1 MSDQTI
7 GAPAVRPRKI
17 SKPRARPINRHHVEP
32 RDPAKSLTQRLPF
45 ALSRMDGSTP
55 YWVLGIAI
63 VILSVFPLGRLLIAA
78 IGPGLEAFMTEIGR
92 TASIRAA
99 MNTLDV
105 SIWSSVISLILGGAL
120 AFLVGA
126 TDMRGKRAVSVAFLL
141 PLMITPQVTALAWL
155 QLFGPSSA
163 LLQSIGLAP
172 PPGSANPIYGREG
185 IILLLGVQHTALAFI
200 TLRAGLR
207 AIPGD
212 VIEAARACGA
222 GSWRAFSFVGLP
234 MLAPFIAAAFA
245 LCFVSSVGNFGI
257 PALLG
262 IPENYLTLPTLIY
275 QRLASFGT
283 GMIPRVATLAVLVSL
298 IAGLGTLIS
307 AIVLARYAT
316 RIEAD
321 KPLTPFKLKSARL
334 PVEMGVWTL
343 NAFLLVAPLTALIA
357 ASLLPSYGMPLNA
370 ETFTLNNYIEVLF
383 RQDVTTR
390 AFTNSFFLAG
400 GAALILMA
408 LSLPSGYAL
417 SRLTGRRR
425 IVVEAL
431 VETPYALPGIVL
443 AIAMILLFIRPLPL
457 IGVSLYGT
465 WAIILI
471 AYLSSFYVLSLRPVT
486 AAFSQL
492 DPRLEE
498 AAAMCGASFWH
509 RFTRVLVPG
518 VLPASAAGALLVF
531 LTAFNELTISALL
544 WSSGTETLGVVLFN
558 FEDGG
563 YTTLASAIAVVTVAV
578 VLVLVLILDGLAGRL
593 PKGTLPWR

>member
-7 GAPAVRPRKI
+7 GAPTLPRT
-17 SKPRARPINRHHVEP
+17 RHHVEP
-32 RDPAKSLTQRLPF
+32 KDPAKSLSQRVPF
-45 ALSRMDGSTP
+45 ALSRMDASTP
-55 YWVLGIAI
+55 YWVLVAA
-63 VILSVFPLGRLLIAA
+63 VVLLALFPLVRLLVAA
-78 IGPGLEAFMTEIGR
+78 FAPGLDAFWTEISR
-92 TASIRAA
+92 TASVRATI
-99 MNTLDV
+99 NTFDV
-105 SIWSSVISLILGGAL
+105 ALWSSFLSLGLGGLL

-126 TDMRGKRAVSVAFLL
+126 TDMRGKGLLSVAFLL
-141 PLMITPQVTALAWL
+141 PLMIAPQVTALAWL

-163 LLQSIGLAP
+163 LLQSIGMAP
-172 PPGSANPIYGREG
+172 PPGSANPMYGREG

-222 GSWRAFSFVGLP
+222 SSWRAFSFVGLP
-234 MLAPFIAAAFA
+234 MLAPFLAAAFA
-245 LCFVSSVGNFGI
+245 LCFVSSIGNFGI

-262 IPENYLTLPTLIY
+262 MPENFLTLPTLIY

-283 GMIPRVATLAVLVSL
+283 GMIPRVATLAVLVSF
-298 IAGLGTLIS
+298 IAGIGTIIT
-307 AIVLARYAT
+307 AFVLARYAT

-321 KPLTPFKLKSARL
+321 KPLTPFTLGRFRL
-334 PVEMGVWTL
+334 PAEVGVWTL
-343 NAFLLVAPLTALIA
+343 NALLLVAPLTALIA
-357 ASLLPSYGMPLNA
+357 ASLLPSYGMALTA
-370 ETFTLNNYIEVLF
+370 ETFTLNNYVEVLF

-390 AFTNSFFLAG
+390 AFMNSFMLAS

-408 LSLPSGYAL
+408 ISLPSGYAL
-417 SRLTGRRR
+417 SRLSGRRR
-425 IVVEAL
+425 VLFEAL

-465 WAIILI
+465 YAIILI
-471 AYLSSFYVLSLRPVT
+471 AYLSSFYILALRPVT

-498 AAAMCGASFWH
+498 AAAMCGAGFWQ
-509 RFTRVLVPG
+509 RFNLVLVPG
-518 VLPASAAGALLVF
+518 VLPAAAAGAVLVF

-563 YTTLASAIAVVTVAV
+563 YTTLASAVAVVTVIV
-578 VLVLVLILDGLAGRL
+578 VLVLVIALDSLHQRL

>member
-7 GAPAVRPRKI
+7 GAPVLPRT
-17 SKPRARPINRHHVEP
+17 RHHVEP
-32 RDPAKSLTQRLPF
+32 KDPAKSLSQRVPF
-45 ALSRMDGSTP
+45 ALSRMDAFTP
-55 YWVLGIAI
+55 YLVLGVAVLLLALVPIA
-63 VILSVFPLGRLLIAA
+63 RLLIAA
-78 IGPGLEAFMTEIGR
+78 FAPGLDAFWTEISR
-92 TASIRAA
+92 TASVRATA
-99 MNTLDV
+99 NTFDV
-105 SIWSSVISLILGGAL
+105 ALWSSFLSLGLGGLL

-126 TDMRGKRAVSVAFLL
+126 TDMRGKRLLSVAFLL
-141 PLMITPQVTALAWL
+141 PLMIAPQVTALAWL

-172 PPGSANPIYGREG
+172 PPGSANPMYGREG

-222 GSWRAFSFVGLP
+222 SSWRAFSFVGLP
-234 MLAPFIAAAFA
+234 MLAPFLAAAFA
-245 LCFVSSVGNFGI
+245 LCFVSSIGNFGI

-262 IPENYLTLPTLIY
+262 MPENYLTLPTLIY

-283 GMIPRVATLAVLVSL
+283 GMIPRVATLAVLVSF
-298 IAGLGTLIS
+298 IAGIGTMIT
-307 AIVLARYAT
+307 AFVLARYAT
-316 RIEAD
+316 RIEAE
-321 KPLTPFKLKSARL
+321 KPLTPFALGPFRL
-334 PVEMGVWTL
+334 PTEIGVWTL
-343 NAFLLVAPLTALIA
+343 NALLLVAPLTALVA
-357 ASLLPSYGMPLNA
+357 ASLLPSYGMALNA
-370 ETFTLNNYIEVLF
+370 ETFTLNNYVEVLF

-390 AFTNSFFLAG
+390 AFMNSFMLAG
-400 GAALILMA
+400 SAALILMA
-408 LSLPSGYAL
+408 ISLPSGYAL
-417 SRLTGRRR
+417 SRLSGRRR
-425 IVVEAL
+425 VLFEAL

-443 AIAMILLFIRPLPL
+443 AIAMILLFIRPLPV

-465 WAIILI
+465 FGIILI
-471 AYLSSFYVLSLRPVT
+471 AYLSSFFILALRPVT

-498 AAAMCGASFWH
+498 AAAMCGAGFWQ
-509 RFTRVLVPG
+509 RFNLVLVPG
-518 VLPASAAGALLVF
+518 VLPAAAAGAVLVF
-531 LTAFNELTISALL
+531 LTAFNELTVSALL

-563 YTTLASAIAVVTVAV
+563 YTTLASAVAVVTVLV
-578 VLVLVLILDGLAGRL
+578 VLALVIALDSLHPRL

>member
-7 GAPAVRPRKI
+7 GAPVLPRT
-17 SKPRARPINRHHVEP
+17 RHHVEP
-32 RDPAKSLTQRLPF
+32 KDPAKSLSQRVPF
-45 ALSRMDGSTP
+45 ALSRMDAFTP
-55 YWVLGIAI
+55 YLVLGIA
-63 VILSVFPLGRLLIAA
+63 VLLLALFPLGRLLVAA
-78 IGPGLEAFMTEIGR
+78 FAPGLEAFWTEISR
-92 TASIRAA
+92 TASVRATA
-99 MNTLDV
+99 NTFDV
-105 SIWSSVISLILGGAL
+105 ALWSSFLSLGLGGLL

-126 TDMRGKRAVSVAFLL
+126 TDMRSKRLLSVAFLL
-141 PLMITPQVTALAWL
+141 PLMIAPQVTALAWL

-172 PPGSANPIYGREG
+172 PPGSANPMYGREG

-222 GSWRAFSFVGLP
+222 SSWRAFSFVGLP
-234 MLAPFIAAAFA
+234 MLAPFLAAAFA
-245 LCFVSSVGNFGI
+245 LCFVSSIGNFGI

-262 IPENYLTLPTLIY
+262 MPENYLTLPTLIY

-283 GMIPRVATLAVLVSL
+283 GMIPRVATLAVLVSV
-298 IAGLGTLIS
+298 IAGVGTIIT
-307 AIVLARYAT
+307 AFVLARYAT

-321 KPLTPFKLKSARL
+321 KPLTPFALGRFRL
-334 PVEMGVWTL
+334 PAEIGVWTL
-343 NAFLLVAPLTALIA
+343 NALLLAAPLTALVA
-357 ASLLPSYGMPLNA
+357 ASLLPSYGMALTA
-370 ETFTLNNYIEVLF
+370 ETFTLNNYVEVLF

-390 AFTNSFFLAG
+390 AFMNSFMLAG
-400 GAALILMA
+400 SAALILMA
-408 LSLPSGYAL
+408 ISLPSGYAL
-417 SRLTGRRR
+417 SRLSGRRR
-425 IVVEAL
+425 VLFEAL

-443 AIAMILLFIRPLPL
+443 AIAMILLFIRPLPV

-465 WAIILI
+465 YGIILI
-471 AYLSSFYVLSLRPVT
+471 AYLSSFYILALRPVT

-498 AAAMCGASFWH
+498 AAAMCGAGFWQ
-509 RFTRVLVPG
+509 RFNLVLVPG
-518 VLPASAAGALLVF
+518 VLPAAAAGAVLVF
-531 LTAFNELTISALL
+531 LTAFNELTVSALL

-563 YTTLASAIAVVTVAV
+563 YTTLASAVAVVTVLV
-578 VLVLVLILDGLAGRL
+578 VLALVIALDSLHPKL

>member
-7 GAPAVRPRKI
+7 GAPTLPRT
-17 SKPRARPINRHHVEP
+17 RHHVEP
-32 RDPAKSLTQRLPF
+32 KDPAKSLSQRVPF
-45 ALSRMDGSTP
+45 ALSRMDASTP
-55 YWVLGIAI
+55 YWVLVAA
-63 VILSVFPLGRLLIAA
+63 VVLLALFPLARLLVAA
-78 IGPGLEAFMTEIGR
+78 FAPGLDAFWTEISR
-92 TASIRAA
+92 TASVRATI
-99 MNTLDV
+99 NTFDV
-105 SIWSSVISLILGGAL
+105 ALWSSFLSLGLGGLL

-126 TDMRGKRAVSVAFLL
+126 TDMRGKRLLSVAFLL
-141 PLMITPQVTALAWL
+141 PLMIAPQVTALAWL

-172 PPGSANPIYGREG
+172 PPGSTNPMYGREG

-222 GSWRAFSFVGLP
+222 SSWRAFSFVGLP
-234 MLAPFIAAAFA
+234 MLAPFLAAAFA
-245 LCFVSSVGNFGI
+245 LCFVSSIGNFGI

-262 IPENYLTLPTLIY
+262 MPENFLTLPTLIY

-283 GMIPRVATLAVLVSL
+283 GMIPRVATLAVLVSF
-298 IAGLGTLIS
+298 IAGIGTIIT
-307 AIVLARYAT
+307 AFVLARYAT

-321 KPLTPFKLKSARL
+321 KPLTPFTLGRFRL
-334 PVEMGVWTL
+334 PAEVGVWTL
-343 NAFLLVAPLTALIA
+343 NALLLVAPLTALIA
-357 ASLLPSYGMPLNA
+357 ASLLPSYGMALNA
-370 ETFTLNNYIEVLF
+370 ETFTLNNYVEVLF

-390 AFTNSFFLAG
+390 AFMNSFMLAS

-408 LSLPSGYAL
+408 ISLPSGYAL
-417 SRLTGRRR
+417 SRLSGRHR
-425 IVVEAL
+425 VLFEAL

-457 IGVSLYGT
+457 IGASLYGT
-465 WAIILI
+465 YAIILI
-471 AYLSSFYVLSLRPVT
+471 AYLSSFYILALRPVT

-498 AAAMCGASFWH
+498 AAAMCGAGFWQ
-509 RFTRVLVPG
+509 RFNLVLVPG
-518 VLPASAAGALLVF
+518 VLPAAAAGAVLVF

-563 YTTLASAIAVVTVAV
+563 YTTLASAVAVVTVIV
-578 VLVLVLILDGLAGRL
+578 VLVLVIALDSLHQRL

>member
-7 GAPAVRPRKI
+7 GAPVLPRT
-17 SKPRARPINRHHVEP
+17 RHHVEP
-32 RDPAKSLTQRLPF
+32 KDPAKSLSQRVPF
-45 ALSRMDGSTP
+45 ALSRMDAFTP
-55 YWVLGIAI
+55 YLVLGIAVLVLALVPI
-63 VILSVFPLGRLLIAA
+63 VRLLIAA
-78 IGPGLEAFMTEIGR
+78 FAPGLEAFWTEISR
-92 TASIRAA
+92 TASVRATA
-99 MNTLDV
+99 NTFDV
-105 SIWSSVISLILGGAL
+105 ALWSSFLSLGLGGLL

-126 TDMRGKRAVSVAFLL
+126 TDMRGKRLLSVAFLL
-141 PLMITPQVTALAWL
+141 PLMIAPQVTALAWL

-163 LLQSIGLAP
+163 LLQSIGMAP
-172 PPGSANPIYGREG
+172 PPGSANPMYGREG

-222 GSWRAFSFVGLP
+222 SSWRAFSFVGLL
-234 MLAPFIAAAFA
+234 MMAPFLAAAFA
-245 LCFVSSVGNFGI
+245 LCFVSSIGNFGI

-262 IPENYLTLPTLIY
+262 MPENYLTLPTLIY

-283 GMIPRVATLAVLVSL
+283 GMIPRVATLAVLVSF
-298 IAGLGTLIS
+298 IAGIGTIIT
-307 AIVLARYAT
+307 AFVLARYAT

-321 KPLTPFKLKSARL
+321 KPLTPFALGRFRL
-334 PVEMGVWTL
+334 PAEIGVWTL
-343 NAFLLVAPLTALIA
+343 NALLLVAPLTALVA

-370 ETFTLNNYIEVLF
+370 ETFTLNNYVEVLF

-390 AFTNSFFLAG
+390 AFMNSFMLAG
-400 GAALILMA
+400 SAALILMA
-408 LSLPSGYAL
+408 ISLPSGYAL
-417 SRLTGRRR
+417 SRLSGRRR
-425 IVVEAL
+425 VLFEAL

-443 AIAMILLFIRPLPL
+443 AIAMILLFIRPLPV
-457 IGVSLYGT
+457 IGISLYGT
-465 WAIILI
+465 YGIILI
-471 AYLSSFYVLSLRPVT
+471 AYLSSFYILALRPVT

-498 AAAMCGASFWH
+498 AAAMCGAGFWQ
-509 RFTRVLVPG
+509 RFNLVLVPG
-518 VLPASAAGALLVF
+518 VLPAAAAGAVLVF
-531 LTAFNELTISALL
+531 LTAFNELTVSALL

-563 YTTLASAIAVVTVAV
+563 YTTLASAVAVVTVLV
-578 VLVLVLILDGLAGRL
+578 VLALVIALDSLHPRL

>member
-7 GAPAVRPRKI
+7 GAPVLPRT
-17 SKPRARPINRHHVEP
+17 RHHVEP
-32 RDPAKSLTQRLPF
+32 KDPAKSLSQRVPF
-45 ALSRMDGSTP
+45 ALSRMDAFTP
-55 YWVLGIAI
+55 YLVLGVAVLVLALIPIA
-63 VILSVFPLGRLLIAA
+63 RLLIAA
-78 IGPGLEAFMTEIGR
+78 FAPGIDAFWIEISR
-92 TASIRAA
+92 TASVRATI
-99 MNTLDV
+99 NTFDV
-105 SIWSSVISLILGGAL
+105 ALWSSFLSLGLGGLL

-126 TDMRGKRAVSVAFLL
+126 TDMRSKRLLSVAFLL
-141 PLMITPQVTALAWL
+141 PLMIAPQVTALAWL

-163 LLQSIGLAP
+163 LLQTFGLAP
-172 PPGSANPIYGREG
+172 PPGSANPMYGREG

-222 GSWRAFSFVGLP
+222 SSWRAFSFVGLP
-234 MLAPFIAAAFA
+234 MLAPFLAAAFA
-245 LCFVSSVGNFGI
+245 LCFVSSIGNFGI

-262 IPENYLTLPTLIY
+262 MPENFLTLPTLIY

-283 GMIPRVATLAVLVSL
+283 GMIPRVATLAVLVSF
-298 IAGLGTLIS
+298 IAGVGTVIIAL
-307 AIVLARYAT
+307 VLARYAT

-321 KPLTPFKLKSARL
+321 KPLTPFALGRFRL
-334 PVEMGVWTL
+334 PTEIGVWSL
-343 NAFLLVAPLTALIA
+343 NALLLVAPLTALLA
-357 ASLLPSYGMPLNA
+357 ASLLPSYGMALTA
-370 ETFTLNNYIEVLF
+370 ETFTLNNYVEVLF

-390 AFTNSFFLAG
+390 AFMNSFMLAG
-400 GAALILMA
+400 SAALILMA
-408 LSLPSGYAL
+408 ISLPSGYAL
-417 SRLTGRRR
+417 SRLSGRRR
-425 IVVEAL
+425 VLFEAL

-443 AIAMILLFIRPLPL
+443 AIAMILLFIRPLPV

-465 WAIILI
+465 YGIILI
-471 AYLSSFYVLSLRPVT
+471 AYLSSFYILALRPVT

-498 AAAMCGASFWH
+498 AAAMCGAGFWQ
-509 RFTRVLVPG
+509 RFNLVLVPG
-518 VLPASAAGALLVF
+518 VLPAAAAGAVLVF
-531 LTAFNELTISALL
+531 LTAFNELTVSALL

-563 YTTLASAIAVVTVAV
+563 YTTLASAVAVVTVVV
-578 VLVLVLILDGLAGRL
+578 VLALVIALDSLHQRL

>member
-7 GAPAVRPRKI
+7 GAPVLPRT
-17 SKPRARPINRHHVEP
+17 RHHVEP
-32 RDPAKSLTQRLPF
+32 KDPAKSLSQRVPF
-45 ALSRMDGSTP
+45 ALSRMDAFTP
-55 YWVLGIAI
+55 YLVLGVAVLVLALVPIA
-63 VILSVFPLGRLLIAA
+63 RLLIAA
-78 IGPGLEAFMTEIGR
+78 FAPGIDAFWTEISR
-92 TASIRAA
+92 TASVRATV
-99 MNTLDV
+99 NTFDV
-105 SIWSSVISLILGGAL
+105 ALWSSFLSLGLGGLL

-126 TDMRGKRAVSVAFLL
+126 TDMRSKRLLSVAFLL
-141 PLMITPQVTALAWL
+141 PLMIAPQVTALAWL

-163 LLQSIGLAP
+163 LLQSIGMAP

-222 GSWRAFSFVGLP
+222 SSWRAFSFVGLP
-234 MLAPFIAAAFA
+234 MLAPFLAAAFA
-245 LCFVSSVGNFGI
+245 LCFVSSIGNFGI

-262 IPENYLTLPTLIY
+262 MPENFLTLPTLIY

-283 GMIPRVATLAVLVSL
+283 GMIPRVATLAVLVSF
-298 IAGLGTLIS
+298 IAGIGTIIT
-307 AIVLARYAT
+307 AFVLARYAT

-321 KPLTPFKLKSARL
+321 KPLTPFALGRFRL
-334 PVEMGVWTL
+334 PTEIGVWSL
-343 NAFLLVAPLTALIA
+343 NALLLVAPLTALVA
-357 ASLLPSYGMPLNA
+357 ASLLPSYGMALTP
-370 ETFTLNNYIEVLF
+370 ETFTLNNYVEVLV

-390 AFTNSFFLAG
+390 AFMNSFMLAG

-408 LSLPSGYAL
+408 ISLPSGYAL
-417 SRLTGRRR
+417 SRLSGRRR
-425 IVVEAL
+425 VLFEAL

-443 AIAMILLFIRPLPL
+443 AIAMILLFIRPLPV

-465 WAIILI
+465 YGIILI
-471 AYLSSFYVLSLRPVT
+471 AYLSSFYILALRPVT

-498 AAAMCGASFWH
+498 AAAMCGAGFWQ
-509 RFTRVLVPG
+509 RFTCVLVPG
-518 VLPASAAGALLVF
+518 VLPAATAGAVLVF
-531 LTAFNELTISALL
+531 LTAFNELTVSALL

-563 YTTLASAIAVVTVAV
+563 YTTLASAVAVVTVIV
-578 VLVLVLILDGLAGRL
+578 VLALVIALDSLHHKL

>member
-7 GAPAVRPRKI
+7 GAPVLPRT
-17 SKPRARPINRHHVEP
+17 RHHVEP
-32 RDPAKSLTQRLPF
+32 KDPAKSLSQRVPF
-45 ALSRMDGSTP
+45 ALSRMDAFTP
-55 YWVLGIAI
+55 YLVLGVAVLVLALVPIA
-63 VILSVFPLGRLLIAA
+63 RLLIAA
-78 IGPGLEAFMTEIGR
+78 FAPGIDAFWTEISR
-92 TASIRAA
+92 TASVRATV
-99 MNTLDV
+99 NTFDV
-105 SIWSSVISLILGGAL
+105 ALWSSFLSLGLGGLL

-126 TDMRGKRAVSVAFLL
+126 TDMRSKRLLSVAFLL
-141 PLMITPQVTALAWL
+141 PLMIAPQVTALAWL

-163 LLQSIGLAP
+163 LLQSIGMAP

-222 GSWRAFSFVGLP
+222 SSWRAFSFVGLP
-234 MLAPFIAAAFA
+234 MLAPFLAAAFA
-245 LCFVSSVGNFGI
+245 LCFVSSIGNFGI

-262 IPENYLTLPTLIY
+262 MPENFLTLPTLIY

-283 GMIPRVATLAVLVSL
+283 GMIPRVATLAVLVSF
-298 IAGLGTLIS
+298 IAGIGTITT
-307 AIVLARYAT
+307 AFVLARYAT

-321 KPLTPFKLKSARL
+321 KPLTPFALGRFRL
-334 PVEMGVWTL
+334 PTEIGVWSL
-343 NAFLLVAPLTALIA
+343 NALLLVAPLTALLA
-357 ASLLPSYGMPLNA
+357 ASLLPSYGMALTA
-370 ETFTLNNYIEVLF
+370 ETFTLNNYVEVLV

-390 AFTNSFFLAG
+390 AFMNSFMLAG

-408 LSLPSGYAL
+408 ISLPSGYAL
-417 SRLTGRRR
+417 SRLSGSRR
-425 IVVEAL
+425 VLFEAL

-443 AIAMILLFIRPLPL
+443 AIAMILLFIRPLPV

-465 WAIILI
+465 YGIILI
-471 AYLSSFYVLSLRPVT
+471 AYLSSFYILALRPVT

-498 AAAMCGASFWH
+498 AAAMCGAGFWQ
-509 RFTRVLVPG
+509 RFTCVLVPG
-518 VLPASAAGALLVF
+518 VLPAATAGAVLVF
-531 LTAFNELTISALL
+531 LTAFNELTVSALL

-563 YTTLASAIAVVTVAV
+563 YTTLASAVAVVTVIV
-578 VLVLVLILDGLAGRL
+578 VLALVIALDSLHHKL

>member
-7 GAPAVRPRKI
+7 GAPVLPRT
-17 SKPRARPINRHHVEP
+17 RHHVEP
-32 RDPAKSLTQRLPF
+32 KDPAKSLSQRVPF
-45 ALSRMDGSTP
+45 ALSRMDAFTP
-55 YWVLGIAI
+55 YLVLGIAVLVLALVPI
-63 VILSVFPLGRLLIAA
+63 ARLLIAA
-78 IGPGLEAFMTEIGR
+78 FAPGLEAFWTEISR
-92 TASIRAA
+92 TASVRATA
-99 MNTLDV
+99 NTFDV
-105 SIWSSVISLILGGAL
+105 ALWSSFLSLGLGGLL

-126 TDMRGKRAVSVAFLL
+126 TDMRGKRLLSVAFLL
-141 PLMITPQVTALAWL
+141 PLMIAPQVTALAWL

-163 LLQSIGLAP
+163 LLQSIGMAP
-172 PPGSANPIYGREG
+172 PPGSANPMYGREG

-222 GSWRAFSFVGLP
+222 SSWRAFSFVGLP
-234 MLAPFIAAAFA
+234 MMAPFLAAAFA
-245 LCFVSSVGNFGI
+245 LCFVSSIGNFGI

-262 IPENYLTLPTLIY
+262 MPENYLTLPTLIY

-283 GMIPRVATLAVLVSL
+283 GMIPRVATLAVLVSF
-298 IAGLGTLIS
+298 IAGIGTIIT
-307 AIVLARYAT
+307 AFVLARYAT

-321 KPLTPFKLKSARL
+321 KPLTPFALGRFRL
-334 PVEMGVWTL
+334 PAEIGVWSL
-343 NAFLLVAPLTALIA
+343 NALLLVAPLTALVA

-370 ETFTLNNYIEVLF
+370 ETFTLNNYVEVLF

-390 AFTNSFFLAG
+390 AFMNSFMLAG
-400 GAALILMA
+400 SAALILMA
-408 LSLPSGYAL
+408 ISLPSGYAL
-417 SRLTGRRR
+417 SRLSGRRR
-425 IVVEAL
+425 VLFEAL

-443 AIAMILLFIRPLPL
+443 AIAMILLFIRPLPV

-465 WAIILI
+465 YGIILI
-471 AYLSSFYVLSLRPVT
+471 AYLSSFYILALRPVT

-498 AAAMCGASFWH
+498 AAAMCGAGFWQ
-509 RFTRVLVPG
+509 RFNLVLVPG
-518 VLPASAAGALLVF
+518 VLPAAAAGAVLVF
-531 LTAFNELTISALL
+531 LTAFNELTVSALL

-563 YTTLASAIAVVTVAV
+563 YTTLASAVAVVTVIV
-578 VLVLVLILDGLAGRL
+578 VLALVIALDSLHPKL

>member
-1 MSDQTI
+1 
-7 GAPAVRPRKI
+7 
-17 SKPRARPINRHHVEP
+17 
-32 RDPAKSLTQRLPF
+32 
-45 ALSRMDGSTP
+45 MDASTP
-55 YWVLGIAI
+55 VWILIIA
-63 VILSVFPLGRLLIAA
+63 VALLAALPLGRLLWTALT
-78 IGPGLEAFMTEIGR
+78 PGMDAFLAEIGR
-92 TASIRAA
+92 RAAIRATA
-99 MNTLDV
+99 NTFDV
-105 SIWSSVISLILGGAL
+105 ALWSSFISIALGGLL

-126 TDMRGKRAVSVAFLL
+126 TDLRGKRTLSIAFLL
-141 PLMITPQVTALAWL
+141 PLMIAPQVTALAWL

-163 LLQSIGLAP
+163 LLQTLGIAP

-200 TLRAGLR
+200 TLRAGLK

-222 GSWRAFSFVGLP
+222 GPWRSFSFVGLP

-283 GMIPRVATLAVLVSL
+283 DMIPRVASLAVLVSM
-298 IAGLGTLIS
+298 IAGIGTLLS
-307 AIVLARYAT
+307 ALILAKFAT
-316 RIEAD
+316 RIEAAT
-321 KPLTPFKLKSARL
+321 PLPTFSLGRWRPA
-334 PVEMGVWTL
+334 VETGIWGL
-343 NAFLLVAPLTALIA
+343 NGFLLIAPLTALVA
-357 ASLLPSYGMPLNA
+357 ASLLPSYGMALTA
-370 ETFTLNNYIEVLF
+370 DTFTLNNYIEVLF

-390 AFTNSFFLAG
+390 AFMNSFLLAG
-400 GAALILMA
+400 TAAVLLML
-408 LSLPSGYAL
+408 LSLPTGYAL
-417 SRLTGRRR
+417 SRMAGRPR
-425 IVVEAL
+425 IVFEAL

-465 WAIILI
+465 LGIILI
-471 AYLSSFYVLSLRPVT
+471 AYLSSFYVLALRPVT

-498 AAAMCGASFWH
+498 AAAMCGAGFWQ
-509 RFTRVLVPG
+509 RFRLVLVPG
-518 VLPASAAGALLVF
+518 VLPAMATGGLLVF
-531 LTAFNELTISALL
+531 LTAFNELTVSALL
-544 WSSGTETLGVVLFN
+544 WSSGSETLGVVLFN
-558 FEDGG
+558 YEDGG

-578 VLVLVLILDGLAGRL
+578 VLALVVLLDQLAHKL

>member
-7 GAPAVRPRKI
+7 GAPVLPRT
-17 SKPRARPINRHHVEP
+17 RHHVEP
-32 RDPAKSLTQRLPF
+32 KDPAKSLSQRVPF
-45 ALSRMDGSTP
+45 ALSRMDAFTP
-55 YWVLGIAI
+55 YLVLGVAVLVLALVPIA
-63 VILSVFPLGRLLIAA
+63 RLLIAA
-78 IGPGLEAFMTEIGR
+78 FAPGIDAFWTEISR
-92 TASIRAA
+92 TASVRATV
-99 MNTLDV
+99 NTFDV
-105 SIWSSVISLILGGAL
+105 ALWSSFLSLGLGGLL

-126 TDMRGKRAVSVAFLL
+126 TDMRSKRLLSVAFLL
-141 PLMITPQVTALAWL
+141 PLMIAPQVTALAWL

-163 LLQSIGLAP
+163 LLQSIGMAP

-222 GSWRAFSFVGLP
+222 SSWRAFSFVGLP
-234 MLAPFIAAAFA
+234 MLAPFLAAAFA
-245 LCFVSSVGNFGI
+245 LCFVSSIGNFGI

-262 IPENYLTLPTLIY
+262 MPENFLTLPTLIY

-283 GMIPRVATLAVLVSL
+283 GMIPRVATLAVLVSF
-298 IAGLGTLIS
+298 IAGIGTIIT
-307 AIVLARYAT
+307 AFVLARYAT

-321 KPLTPFKLKSARL
+321 KPLTPFALGRFRL
-334 PVEMGVWTL
+334 PTEIGVWTL
-343 NAFLLVAPLTALIA
+343 NALLLVAPLTALVA
-357 ASLLPSYGMPLNA
+357 ASLLPSYGMALTA
-370 ETFTLNNYIEVLF
+370 ETFTLNNYVEVLF

-390 AFTNSFFLAG
+390 AFMNSFMLAG

-408 LSLPSGYAL
+408 ISLPSGYAL
-417 SRLTGRRR
+417 SRLSGRRR
-425 IVVEAL
+425 VLFEAL

-443 AIAMILLFIRPLPL
+443 AIAMILLFIRPLPV

-465 WAIILI
+465 YGIILI
-471 AYLSSFYVLSLRPVT
+471 AYLSSFYILALRPVT

-498 AAAMCGASFWH
+498 AAAMCGAGFWQ
-509 RFTRVLVPG
+509 RFTCVLVPG
-518 VLPASAAGALLVF
+518 VLPAATAGAVLVF
-531 LTAFNELTISALL
+531 LTAFNELTVSALL

-563 YTTLASAIAVVTVAV
+563 YTTLASAVAVVTVIV
-578 VLVLVLILDGLAGRL
+578 VLALVIALDSLHHKL

>member
-7 GAPAVRPRKI
+7 GAPTLPRT
-17 SKPRARPINRHHVEP
+17 RHHVEP
-32 RDPAKSLTQRLPF
+32 KDPAKSLSQRVPF
-45 ALSRMDGSTP
+45 ALSRMDASTP
-55 YWVLGIAI
+55 YWVLVAA
-63 VILSVFPLGRLLIAA
+63 VVLLALFPLVRLLVAA
-78 IGPGLEAFMTEIGR
+78 FAPGLDAFWTEISR
-92 TASIRAA
+92 TASVRATI
-99 MNTLDV
+99 NTFDV
-105 SIWSSVISLILGGAL
+105 ALWSSFLSLGLGGLL

-126 TDMRGKRAVSVAFLL
+126 TDMRGKRLLSVAFLL
-141 PLMITPQVTALAWL
+141 PLMIAPQVTALAWL

-172 PPGSANPIYGREG
+172 PPGSANPMYGREG

-222 GSWRAFSFVGLP
+222 SSWRAFSFVGLP
-234 MLAPFIAAAFA
+234 MLAPFLAAAFA
-245 LCFVSSVGNFGI
+245 LCFVSSIGNFGI

-262 IPENYLTLPTLIY
+262 MPENFLTLPTLIY

-283 GMIPRVATLAVLVSL
+283 GMIPRVATLAVLVSF
-298 IAGLGTLIS
+298 IAGIGTIIT
-307 AIVLARYAT
+307 AFVLARYAT
-316 RIEAD
+316 RLEAD
-321 KPLTPFKLKSARL
+321 KPLTPFTLGRFRL
-334 PVEMGVWTL
+334 PAEVGVWTL
-343 NAFLLVAPLTALIA
+343 NALLLVAPLTALIA
-357 ASLLPSYGMPLNA
+357 ASLLPSYGMALTA
-370 ETFTLNNYIEVLF
+370 ETFTLNNYVEVLF

-390 AFTNSFFLAG
+390 AFMNSFMLAS

-408 LSLPSGYAL
+408 ISLPSGYAL
-417 SRLTGRRR
+417 SRLSGRRR
-425 IVVEAL
+425 VLFEAL

-465 WAIILI
+465 YAIILI
-471 AYLSSFYVLSLRPVT
+471 AYLSSFYILALRPVT

-498 AAAMCGASFWH
+498 AAAMCGAGFWQ
-509 RFTRVLVPG
+509 RFNLVLVPG
-518 VLPASAAGALLVF
+518 VLPAAAAGAVLVF

-563 YTTLASAIAVVTVAV
+563 YTTLASAVAVVTVIV
-578 VLVLVLILDGLAGRL
+578 VLVLVIALDSLHQRL

>member
-7 GAPAVRPRKI
+7 GAPVLPRT
-17 SKPRARPINRHHVEP
+17 RHHVEP
-32 RDPAKSLTQRLPF
+32 KDPAKSLSQRVPF
-45 ALSRMDGSTP
+45 ALSRMDAFTP
-55 YWVLGIAI
+55 YLVLGVAVLVLALVPIA
-63 VILSVFPLGRLLIAA
+63 RLLIAA
-78 IGPGLEAFMTEIGR
+78 FAPGIDAFWTEISR
-92 TASIRAA
+92 TASVRATV
-99 MNTLDV
+99 NTFDV
-105 SIWSSVISLILGGAL
+105 ALWSSFLSLGLGGLL

-126 TDMRGKRAVSVAFLL
+126 TDMRSKRLLSVAFLL
-141 PLMITPQVTALAWL
+141 PLMIAPQVTALAWL

-163 LLQSIGLAP
+163 LLQSIGMAP

-222 GSWRAFSFVGLP
+222 SSWRAFSFVGLP
-234 MLAPFIAAAFA
+234 MLAPFLAAAFA
-245 LCFVSSVGNFGI
+245 LCFVSSIGNFGI

-262 IPENYLTLPTLIY
+262 MPENFLTLPTLIY

-283 GMIPRVATLAVLVSL
+283 GMIPRVATLAVLVSF
-298 IAGLGTLIS
+298 IAGIGTIIT
-307 AIVLARYAT
+307 AFVLARYAT

-321 KPLTPFKLKSARL
+321 KPLTPFALGRFRV
-334 PVEMGVWTL
+334 PTEIGVWSL
-343 NAFLLVAPLTALIA
+343 NALLLVAPLTALVA
-357 ASLLPSYGMPLNA
+357 ASLLPSYGMALTA
-370 ETFTLNNYIEVLF
+370 ETFTLNNYVEVLV

-390 AFTNSFFLAG
+390 AFMNSFMLAG

-408 LSLPSGYAL
+408 ISLPSGYAL
-417 SRLTGRRR
+417 SRLSGRRR
-425 IVVEAL
+425 VLFEAL

-443 AIAMILLFIRPLPL
+443 AIAMILLFIRPLPV

-465 WAIILI
+465 YGIILI
-471 AYLSSFYVLSLRPVT
+471 AYLSSFYILALRPVT

-498 AAAMCGASFWH
+498 AAAMCGAGFWQ
-509 RFTRVLVPG
+509 RFTCVLVPG
-518 VLPASAAGALLVF
+518 VLPAATAGAVLVF
-531 LTAFNELTISALL
+531 LTAFNELTVSALL

-563 YTTLASAIAVVTVAV
+563 YTTLASAVAVVTVIV
-578 VLVLVLILDGLAGRL
+578 VLALVIALDSLHHKL

>member
-7 GAPAVRPRKI
+7 GAPVLPRT
-17 SKPRARPINRHHVEP
+17 RHHVEP
-32 RDPAKSLTQRLPF
+32 KDPAKSLSQRVPF
-45 ALSRMDGSTP
+45 ALSRMDASTP
-55 YWVLGIAI
+55 YWVLVIA
-63 VILSVFPLGRLLIAA
+63 VVLLALFPLGRLLIAA
-78 IGPGLEAFMTEIGR
+78 FAPGLDAFWTEISR
-92 TASIRAA
+92 TASVRATV
-99 MNTLDV
+99 NTFDV
-105 SIWSSVISLILGGAL
+105 ALWSSFLSLGLGGLL

-126 TDMRGKRAVSVAFLL
+126 TDIRSKRFLSVAFLL
-141 PLMITPQVTALAWL
+141 PLMIAPQVTALAWL

-163 LLQSIGLAP
+163 LLQSISMAP

-234 MLAPFIAAAFA
+234 MMAPFLAAAFA
-245 LCFVSSVGNFGI
+245 LCFVSSIGNFGI

-262 IPENYLTLPTLIY
+262 MPENFLTLPTLIY

-283 GMIPRVATLAVLVSL
+283 GMIPRVATLAVLVSF
-298 IAGLGTLIS
+298 IAGIGTIIT
-307 AIVLARYAT
+307 AFVLARYAT

-321 KPLTPFKLKSARL
+321 KPLTPFALGRFRL
-334 PVEMGVWTL
+334 PAEIGVWSL
-343 NAFLLVAPLTALIA
+343 NALLLVAPLTALVA
-357 ASLLPSYGMPLNA
+357 ASLLPSYGMALNA

-390 AFTNSFFLAG
+390 AFMNSFMLAG

-408 LSLPSGYAL
+408 ISLPSGYAL
-417 SRLTGRRR
+417 SRLSGRRR
-425 IVVEAL
+425 VLFEAL

-443 AIAMILLFIRPLPL
+443 AIAMILLFIRPLPV

-465 WAIILI
+465 YGIILI
-471 AYLSSFYVLSLRPVT
+471 AYLSSFYILALRPVT

-498 AAAMCGASFWH
+498 AAAMCGAGFWH

-518 VLPASAAGALLVF
+518 VLPAATAGAVLVF
-531 LTAFNELTISALL
+531 LTAFNELTVSALL

-563 YTTLASAIAVVTVAV
+563 YTTLASAVAVVTVLV
-578 VLVLVLILDGLAGRL
+578 VLALVITLDSLHQRL

>member
-1 MSDQTI
+1 
-7 GAPAVRPRKI
+7 
-17 SKPRARPINRHHVEP
+17 
-32 RDPAKSLTQRLPF
+32 
-45 ALSRMDGSTP
+45 MDAFTP
-55 YWVLGIAI
+55 YLVLGIAVLLLALVPI
-63 VILSVFPLGRLLIAA
+63 ARLLIAA
-78 IGPGLEAFMTEIGR
+78 FAPGLEAFWTEISR
-92 TASIRAA
+92 TASARATL
-99 MNTLDV
+99 NTFDV
-105 SIWSSVISLILGGAL
+105 ALWSSFLSLGLGGLL

-126 TDMRGKRAVSVAFLL
+126 TDMRSKRLLSVAFLL
-141 PLMITPQVTALAWL
+141 PLMIAPQVTALAWL

-163 LLQSIGLAP
+163 LLQTFGLAP
-172 PPGSANPIYGREG
+172 PPGSANPMYGREG

-222 GSWRAFSFVGLP
+222 SSWRAFSFVGLP
-234 MLAPFIAAAFA
+234 MLAPFLAAAFA
-245 LCFVSSVGNFGI
+245 LCFVSSIGNFGI

-262 IPENYLTLPTLIY
+262 MPENYLTLPTLIY

-283 GMIPRVATLAVLVSL
+283 GMIPRVATLAVLVSF
-298 IAGLGTLIS
+298 IAGIGTMIT
-307 AIVLARYAT
+307 AFVLARYAT

-321 KPLTPFKLKSARL
+321 KPLTPFALGRFRL
-334 PVEMGVWTL
+334 PAEIGVWTL
-343 NAFLLVAPLTALIA
+343 NALLLVAPLTALIA
-357 ASLLPSYGMPLNA
+357 ASLLPSYGMALNA
-370 ETFTLNNYIEVLF
+370 ETFTLNNYVEVLF

-390 AFTNSFFLAG
+390 AYMNSFMLAG
-400 GAALILMA
+400 SAALILMA

-417 SRLTGRRR
+417 SRLSGRRR
-425 IVVEAL
+425 VLFEAL

-443 AIAMILLFIRPLPL
+443 AIAMILLFIRPLPV

-465 WAIILI
+465 YGIILI
-471 AYLSSFYVLSLRPVT
+471 AYLSSFYILALRPVT

-498 AAAMCGASFWH
+498 AAAMCGAGFWQ
-509 RFTRVLVPG
+509 RFNLVLVPG
-518 VLPASAAGALLVF
+518 VLPAAAAGAVLVF
-531 LTAFNELTISALL
+531 LTAFNELTVSALL

-563 YTTLASAIAVVTVAV
+563 YTTLASAVAVVTVLV
-578 VLVLVLILDGLAGRL
+578 VLALVIALDSLHPRL

>member
-7 GAPAVRPRKI
+7 GAPVLPRT
-17 SKPRARPINRHHVEP
+17 RHHVEP
-32 RDPAKSLTQRLPF
+32 KDPAKSLSQRVPF
-45 ALSRMDGSTP
+45 AISRMDAFTP
-55 YWVLGIAI
+55 YLVLGVAVLLLALVPIA
-63 VILSVFPLGRLLIAA
+63 RLLIAA
-78 IGPGLEAFMTEIGR
+78 FAPGLEAFWTEISR
-92 TASIRAA
+92 TASVRATA
-99 MNTLDV
+99 NTFDV
-105 SIWSSVISLILGGAL
+105 ALWSSFLSLGLGGLL

-126 TDMRGKRAVSVAFLL
+126 TDMRGKRFLSVAFLL
-141 PLMITPQVTALAWL
+141 PLMIAPQVTALAWL

-172 PPGSANPIYGREG
+172 PPGSANPMYGREG

-222 GSWRAFSFVGLP
+222 SSWRAFSFVGLP
-234 MLAPFIAAAFA
+234 MLAPFLAAAFA
-245 LCFVSSVGNFGI
+245 LCFVSSIGNFGI

-262 IPENYLTLPTLIY
+262 MPENYLTLPTLIY

-283 GMIPRVATLAVLVSL
+283 GMIPRVATLAVLVSF
-298 IAGLGTLIS
+298 IAGIGTMIT
-307 AIVLARYAT
+307 AFVLARYAT
-316 RIEAD
+316 RIEAE
-321 KPLTPFKLKSARL
+321 KPLTPFALGPFRL
-334 PVEMGVWTL
+334 PTEIGVWTL
-343 NAFLLVAPLTALIA
+343 NALLLVAPLTALVA
-357 ASLLPSYGMPLNA
+357 ASLLPSYGMALNA
-370 ETFTLNNYIEVLF
+370 ETFTLNNYVEVLF

-390 AFTNSFFLAG
+390 AFMNSFMLAG
-400 GAALILMA
+400 SAALILMA
-408 LSLPSGYAL
+408 ISLPSGYAL
-417 SRLTGRRR
+417 SRLSGRRR
-425 IVVEAL
+425 VLFEAL

-443 AIAMILLFIRPLPL
+443 AIAMILLFIRPLPV

-465 WAIILI
+465 YGIILI
-471 AYLSSFYVLSLRPVT
+471 AYLSSFYILALRPVT

-498 AAAMCGASFWH
+498 AAAMCGAGFWQ
-509 RFTRVLVPG
+509 RFNLVLVPG
-518 VLPASAAGALLVF
+518 VLPAAAAGAVLVF
-531 LTAFNELTISALL
+531 LTAFNELTVSALL

-563 YTTLASAIAVVTVAV
+563 YTTLASAVAVVTVLV
-578 VLVLVLILDGLAGRL
+578 VLALVIALDSLHHRL

>member
-7 GAPAVRPRKI
+7 GAPALPRT
-17 SKPRARPINRHHVEP
+17 RHHVEP
-32 RDPAKSLTQRLPF
+32 KDPAKSLSQRVPF
-45 ALSRMDGSTP
+45 ALSRMDASTP
-55 YWVLGIAI
+55 YWVL
-63 VILSVFPLGRLLIAA
+63 VVAA
-78 IGPGLEAFMTEIGR
+78 ILLCAIPLARLMVAAFAPGLEAFWTEISR
-92 TASIRAA
+92 TASVRATL
-99 MNTLDV
+99 NTLDV
-105 SIWSSVISLILGGAL
+105 ALWSSCLSLALGGGL

-126 TDMRGKRAVSVAFLL
+126 TDLRGKRMLSVAFLL
-141 PLMITPQVTALAWL
+141 PLMIAPQVTALAWL

-163 LLQSIGLAP
+163 LLNSLGIAP
-172 PPGSANPIYGREG
+172 PPGSANPMYGREG

-222 GSWRAFSFVGLP
+222 GAWRAFSFVGLP
-234 MLAPFIAAAFA
+234 MLAPFMAAAFA
-245 LCFVSSVGNFGI
+245 LCFVSAVGNFGI

-262 IPENYLTLPTLIY
+262 MPENYLTLPTLIY

-283 GMIPRVATLAVLVSL
+283 GMIPRVATLAVLVSF
-298 IAGLGTLIS
+298 IAGLGTLLT
-307 AIVLARYAT
+307 AVVLARYAT

-321 KPLTPFKLKSARL
+321 RPLTPFALGRWRL
-334 PVEMGVWTL
+334 PAEIGVWSL
-343 NAFLLVAPLTALIA
+343 NALLLAAPLTALIA
-357 ASLLPSYGMPLNA
+357 ASLLPSYGMALNA
-370 ETFTLNNYIEVLF
+370 DTFTLDNYVEVLF
-383 RQDVTTR
+383 RQDVTNR
-390 AFTNSFFLAG
+390 AFLNSFLLAG
-400 GAALILMA
+400 SAALILMA
-408 LSLPSGYAL
+408 ISLPSGYAL
-417 SRLTGRRR
+417 SRLSGQRRMLF
-425 IVVEAL
+425 EAL

-465 WAIILI
+465 YGIILI
-471 AYLSSFYVLSLRPVT
+471 AYLSSFYILALRPVT

-498 AAAMCGASFWH
+498 AAAMCGAGFWQ
-509 RFTRVLVPG
+509 RFNLVLVPG
-518 VLPASAAGALLVF
+518 VLPAAMAGAVLVF

-563 YTTLASAIAVVTVAV
+563 YTTLASAVAVVTVLV
-578 VLVLVLILDGLAGRL
+578 VLLLVAFLDSLAHRL

>member
-7 GAPAVRPRKI
+7 GAPVLPRT
-17 SKPRARPINRHHVEP
+17 RHHVEP
-32 RDPAKSLTQRLPF
+32 KDPAKSLSQRVPF
-45 ALSRMDGSTP
+45 ALSRMDAFTP
-55 YWVLGIAI
+55 YLVLGVAVLVLALIPIA
-63 VILSVFPLGRLLIAA
+63 RLLIAA
-78 IGPGLEAFMTEIGR
+78 FAPGIDAFWTEISR
-92 TASIRAA
+92 TASVRATV
-99 MNTLDV
+99 NTFDV
-105 SIWSSVISLILGGAL
+105 ALWSSFLSLGLGGLL

-126 TDMRGKRAVSVAFLL
+126 TDMRSKRLLSVAFLL
-141 PLMITPQVTALAWL
+141 PLMIAPQVTALAWL

-163 LLQSIGLAP
+163 LLQSIGMAP

-222 GSWRAFSFVGLP
+222 SSWRAFSFVGLP
-234 MLAPFIAAAFA
+234 MLAPFLAAAFA
-245 LCFVSSVGNFGI
+245 LCFVSSIGNFGI

-262 IPENYLTLPTLIY
+262 MPENFLTLPTLIY

-283 GMIPRVATLAVLVSL
+283 GMIPRVATLAVLVSF
-298 IAGLGTLIS
+298 IAGIGTIIT
-307 AIVLARYAT
+307 AFVLARYAT

-321 KPLTPFKLKSARL
+321 KPLTPFALGRFRL
-334 PVEMGVWTL
+334 PTEIGVWSL
-343 NAFLLVAPLTALIA
+343 NALLLVAPLTALVA
-357 ASLLPSYGMPLNA
+357 ASLLPSYGMALTP
-370 ETFTLNNYIEVLF
+370 ETFTLNNYVEVLV

-390 AFTNSFFLAG
+390 AFMNSFMLAG

-408 LSLPSGYAL
+408 ISLPSGYAL
-417 SRLTGRRR
+417 SRLSGRRR
-425 IVVEAL
+425 VLFEAL

-443 AIAMILLFIRPLPL
+443 AIAMILLFIRPLPV

-465 WAIILI
+465 YGIILI
-471 AYLSSFYVLSLRPVT
+471 AYLSSFYILALRPVT

-498 AAAMCGASFWH
+498 AAAMCGAGFWQ
-509 RFTRVLVPG
+509 RFNLVLVPG
-518 VLPASAAGALLVF
+518 VLPAAAAGAVLVF
-531 LTAFNELTISALL
+531 LTAFNELTVSALL

-563 YTTLASAIAVVTVAV
+563 YTTLASAVAVVTVLV
-578 VLVLVLILDGLAGRL
+578 VLALVIALDSLHHKL

>member
-7 GAPAVRPRKI
+7 GAPVLPRT
-17 SKPRARPINRHHVEP
+17 RHHVEP
-32 RDPAKSLTQRLPF
+32 KDPAKSLSQRVPF
-45 ALSRMDGSTP
+45 ALSRMDAFTP
-55 YWVLGIAI
+55 YLVLGVAVLVLALVPIA
-63 VILSVFPLGRLLIAA
+63 RLLIAA
-78 IGPGLEAFMTEIGR
+78 FAPGIDAFWTEISR
-92 TASIRAA
+92 TASVRATV
-99 MNTLDV
+99 NTFDV
-105 SIWSSVISLILGGAL
+105 ALWSSFLSLGLGGLL

-126 TDMRGKRAVSVAFLL
+126 TDMRSKRLLSVAFLL
-141 PLMITPQVTALAWL
+141 PLMIAPQVTALAWL

-163 LLQSIGLAP
+163 LLQSIGMAP

-222 GSWRAFSFVGLP
+222 SSWRAFSFVGLP
-234 MLAPFIAAAFA
+234 MLAPFLAAAFA
-245 LCFVSSVGNFGI
+245 LCFVSSIGNFGI

-262 IPENYLTLPTLIY
+262 MPENFLTLPTLIY

-283 GMIPRVATLAVLVSL
+283 GMIPRVATLAVLVSF
-298 IAGLGTLIS
+298 IAGIGTIIT
-307 AIVLARYAT
+307 AFVLARYAT

-321 KPLTPFKLKSARL
+321 KPLTPFALGRFRL
-334 PVEMGVWTL
+334 PAEIGVWSL
-343 NAFLLVAPLTALIA
+343 NALLLVAPLTALVA
-357 ASLLPSYGMPLNA
+357 ASLLPSYGMALTP
-370 ETFTLNNYIEVLF
+370 ETFTLNNYVEVLV

-390 AFTNSFFLAG
+390 AFMNSFMLAG

-408 LSLPSGYAL
+408 ISLPSGYAL
-417 SRLTGRRR
+417 SRLSGRRR
-425 IVVEAL
+425 VLFEAL

-443 AIAMILLFIRPLPL
+443 AIAMILLFIRPLPV

-465 WAIILI
+465 YGIILI
-471 AYLSSFYVLSLRPVT
+471 AYLSSFYILALRPVT

-498 AAAMCGASFWH
+498 AAAMCGAGFWQ
-509 RFTRVLVPG
+509 RFTCVLVPG
-518 VLPASAAGALLVF
+518 VLPAATAGAVLVF
-531 LTAFNELTISALL
+531 LTAFNELTVSALL

-563 YTTLASAIAVVTVAV
+563 YTTLASAVAVVTVIV
-578 VLVLVLILDGLAGRL
+578 VLALVIALDSLHHKL

>member
-7 GAPAVRPRKI
+7 GAPVLPRT
-17 SKPRARPINRHHVEP
+17 RHHVEP
-32 RDPAKSLTQRLPF
+32 KDPAKSLSQRVPF
-45 ALSRMDGSTP
+45 ALSRMDAFTP
-55 YWVLGIAI
+55 YLVLGVAVLLLALVPIA
-63 VILSVFPLGRLLIAA
+63 RLLIAA
-78 IGPGLEAFMTEIGR
+78 FAPGLDAFWTEISR
-92 TASIRAA
+92 TASVRATA
-99 MNTLDV
+99 NTFDV
-105 SIWSSVISLILGGAL
+105 ALWSSFLSLGLGGLL

-126 TDMRGKRAVSVAFLL
+126 TDMRGKRLLSVAFLL
-141 PLMITPQVTALAWL
+141 PLMIAPQVTALAWL

-172 PPGSANPIYGREG
+172 PPGSANPMYGREG

-222 GSWRAFSFVGLP
+222 SSWRAFSFVGLP
-234 MLAPFIAAAFA
+234 MLAPFLAAAFA
-245 LCFVSSVGNFGI
+245 LCFVSSIGNFGI

-262 IPENYLTLPTLIY
+262 MPENYLTLPTLIY

-283 GMIPRVATLAVLVSL
+283 GMIPRVATLAVLVSF
-298 IAGLGTLIS
+298 IAGIGTMIT
-307 AIVLARYAT
+307 AFVLARYAT
-316 RIEAD
+316 RIEAE
-321 KPLTPFKLKSARL
+321 KPLTPFALGAFRL
-334 PVEMGVWTL
+334 PTEIGVWTL
-343 NAFLLVAPLTALIA
+343 NALLLVAPLTALIA
-357 ASLLPSYGMPLNA
+357 ASLLPSYGMALNA
-370 ETFTLNNYIEVLF
+370 ETFTLNNYVEVLF

-390 AFTNSFFLAG
+390 AFMNSFMLAG
-400 GAALILMA
+400 SAALILMA
-408 LSLPSGYAL
+408 ISLPSGYAL
-417 SRLTGRRR
+417 SRLSGRRR
-425 IVVEAL
+425 VLFEAL

-443 AIAMILLFIRPLPL
+443 AIAMILLFIRPLPV

-465 WAIILI
+465 YGIILI
-471 AYLSSFYVLSLRPVT
+471 AYLSSFYILALRPVT

-498 AAAMCGASFWH
+498 AAAMCGAGFWQ
-509 RFTRVLVPG
+509 RFNLVLVPG
-518 VLPASAAGALLVF
+518 VLPAAAAGAVLVF
-531 LTAFNELTISALL
+531 LTAFNELTVSALL

-563 YTTLASAIAVVTVAV
+563 YTTLASAVAVVTVLV
-578 VLVLVLILDGLAGRL
+578 VLALVIALDSLHPRL

>member
-7 GAPAVRPRKI
+7 GAPVLPRT
-17 SKPRARPINRHHVEP
+17 RHHVEP
-32 RDPAKSLTQRLPF
+32 KDSAKSLSQRVPF
-45 ALSRMDGSTP
+45 ALSRMDAFTP
-55 YWVLGIAI
+55 YLVLGIAVLLLALVPI
-63 VILSVFPLGRLLIAA
+63 ARLLIAA
-78 IGPGLEAFMTEIGR
+78 FAPGLEAFWTEISR
-92 TASIRAA
+92 TASVRATV
-99 MNTLDV
+99 NTFDV
-105 SIWSSVISLILGGAL
+105 ALWSSFLSLGLGSLL

-126 TDMRGKRAVSVAFLL
+126 TDMRGKRLLSVAFLL
-141 PLMITPQVTALAWL
+141 PLMIAPQVTALAWL

-172 PPGSANPIYGREG
+172 PPGSANPMYGREG

-222 GSWRAFSFVGLP
+222 NSWRAFSFVGLP
-234 MLAPFIAAAFA
+234 MLAPFLAAAFA
-245 LCFVSSVGNFGI
+245 LCFVSSIGNFGI

-262 IPENYLTLPTLIY
+262 MPENYLTLPTLIY

-283 GMIPRVATLAVLVSL
+283 GMIPRVATLAVLVSF
-298 IAGLGTLIS
+298 IAGVGTVIT
-307 AIVLARYAT
+307 AFVLARYAT

-321 KPLTPFKLKSARL
+321 KPLTPFALGRFRL
-334 PVEMGVWTL
+334 PAEIGVWTL
-343 NAFLLVAPLTALIA
+343 NALLLVAPLTALIA
-357 ASLLPSYGMPLNA
+357 ASLLPSYGMALNA
-370 ETFTLNNYIEVLF
+370 ETFTLNNYVEVLF

-390 AFTNSFFLAG
+390 AFMNSFLLAG
-400 GAALILMA
+400 SAALILMA
-408 LSLPSGYAL
+408 ISLPSGYAL
-417 SRLTGRRR
+417 SRLSGRRR
-425 IVVEAL
+425 VLFEAL

-443 AIAMILLFIRPLPL
+443 AIAMILLFIRPLPV

-465 WAIILI
+465 YGIILI
-471 AYLSSFYVLSLRPVT
+471 AYLSSFYILALRPVT

-498 AAAMCGASFWH
+498 AAAMCGAGFWQ
-509 RFTRVLVPG
+509 RFNLVLVPG
-518 VLPASAAGALLVF
+518 VLPAAAAGAVLVF
-531 LTAFNELTISALL
+531 LTAFNELTVSALL

-563 YTTLASAIAVVTVAV
+563 YTTLASAVAVVTVLV
-578 VLVLVLILDGLAGRL
+578 VLALVALLDSLHQRL

>member
-7 GAPAVRPRKI
+7 GAPVLPRT
-17 SKPRARPINRHHVEP
+17 RHHVEP
-32 RDPAKSLTQRLPF
+32 KDPAKSLSQRVPF
-45 ALSRMDGSTP
+45 ALSRMDAFTP
-55 YWVLGIAI
+55 YLVLGIAVLVLALVPI
-63 VILSVFPLGRLLIAA
+63 ARLLIAA
-78 IGPGLEAFMTEIGR
+78 FAPGLEAFWTEISR
-92 TASIRAA
+92 TASVRATA
-99 MNTLDV
+99 NTFDV
-105 SIWSSVISLILGGAL
+105 ALWSSFLSLGLGGLL

-126 TDMRGKRAVSVAFLL
+126 TDVRGKRLLSVAFLL
-141 PLMITPQVTALAWL
+141 PLMIAPQVTALAWL

-172 PPGSANPIYGREG
+172 PPGSANPMYGREG

-222 GSWRAFSFVGLP
+222 SSWRAFSFVGLP
-234 MLAPFIAAAFA
+234 MMAPFLAAAFA
-245 LCFVSSVGNFGI
+245 LCFVSSIGNFGI

-262 IPENYLTLPTLIY
+262 MPENYLTLPTLIY

-283 GMIPRVATLAVLVSL
+283 GMIPRVATLAVLVSF
-298 IAGLGTLIS
+298 IAGIGTIIT
-307 AIVLARYAT
+307 AFVLARYAT

-321 KPLTPFKLKSARL
+321 KPLTPFALGRFRL
-334 PVEMGVWTL
+334 PAEIGVWSL
-343 NAFLLVAPLTALIA
+343 NALLLVAPLTALVA

-370 ETFTLNNYIEVLF
+370 ETFTLNNYVEVLF

-390 AFTNSFFLAG
+390 AFMNSFMLAG
-400 GAALILMA
+400 SAALILMA
-408 LSLPSGYAL
+408 ISLPSGYAL
-417 SRLTGRRR
+417 SRLSGRRR
-425 IVVEAL
+425 VLFEAL

-443 AIAMILLFIRPLPL
+443 AIAMILLFIRPLPV
-457 IGVSLYGT
+457 IGISLYGT
-465 WAIILI
+465 YGIILI
-471 AYLSSFYVLSLRPVT
+471 AYLSSFYILALRPVT

-498 AAAMCGASFWH
+498 AAAMCGAGFWQ
-509 RFTRVLVPG
+509 RFNLVLVPG
-518 VLPASAAGALLVF
+518 VLPAAAAGAVLVF
-531 LTAFNELTISALL
+531 LTAFNELTVSALL

-563 YTTLASAIAVVTVAV
+563 YTTLASAVAVVTVLV
-578 VLVLVLILDGLAGRL
+578 VLALVIALDSLHPRL

>member
-7 GAPAVRPRKI
+7 GAPVLPRT
-17 SKPRARPINRHHVEP
+17 RHHVEP
-32 RDPAKSLTQRLPF
+32 KDPAKSLSRRVPF
-45 ALSRMDGSTP
+45 ALSRMDAFTP
-55 YWVLGIAI
+55 YLVLGVAVLLLALVPIA
-63 VILSVFPLGRLLIAA
+63 RLLIAA
-78 IGPGLEAFMTEIGR
+78 FAPGLDAFWTEISR
-92 TASIRAA
+92 TASVRATA
-99 MNTLDV
+99 NTFDV
-105 SIWSSVISLILGGAL
+105 ALWSSFLSLGLGGLL

-126 TDMRGKRAVSVAFLL
+126 TDMRGKRLLSVAFLL
-141 PLMITPQVTALAWL
+141 PLMIAPQVTALAWL

-172 PPGSANPIYGREG
+172 PPGSANPMYGRAG

-222 GSWRAFSFVGLP
+222 SSWRAFSFVGLP
-234 MLAPFIAAAFA
+234 MLAPFLAAAFA
-245 LCFVSSVGNFGI
+245 LCFVSSIGNFGI

-262 IPENYLTLPTLIY
+262 MPENYLTLPTLIY

-283 GMIPRVATLAVLVSL
+283 GMIPRVATLAVLVSF
-298 IAGLGTLIS
+298 IAGIGTMTT
-307 AIVLARYAT
+307 AFVLARYAT
-316 RIEAD
+316 RIEAE
-321 KPLTPFKLKSARL
+321 KPLTPFALGAFRL
-334 PVEMGVWTL
+334 PTEIGVWTL
-343 NAFLLVAPLTALIA
+343 NALLLVAPLTALIA
-357 ASLLPSYGMPLNA
+357 ASLLPSYGMALNA
-370 ETFTLNNYIEVLF
+370 ETFTLNNYVEVLF

-390 AFTNSFFLAG
+390 AFMNSFMLAG
-400 GAALILMA
+400 SAALILMA
-408 LSLPSGYAL
+408 ISLPSGYAL
-417 SRLTGRRR
+417 SRLSGRRR
-425 IVVEAL
+425 VLFEAL

-443 AIAMILLFIRPLPL
+443 AIAMILLFIRPLPV

-465 WAIILI
+465 YGIILI
-471 AYLSSFYVLSLRPVT
+471 AYLSSFYILALRPVT

-498 AAAMCGASFWH
+498 AAAMCGAGFWQ
-509 RFTRVLVPG
+509 RFNLVLVPG
-518 VLPASAAGALLVF
+518 VLPAAAAGAVLVF
-531 LTAFNELTISALL
+531 LTAFNELTVSALL

-563 YTTLASAIAVVTVAV
+563 YTTLASAVAVVTVLV
-578 VLVLVLILDGLAGRL
+578 VLALVIALDSLHPRL

>member
-7 GAPAVRPRKI
+7 GAPVLPRT
-17 SKPRARPINRHHVEP
+17 RHHVEP
-32 RDPAKSLTQRLPF
+32 KDPAKSLSRRVPF
-45 ALSRMDGSTP
+45 ALSRMDAFTP
-55 YWVLGIAI
+55 YLVLGVAVLLLALVPIA
-63 VILSVFPLGRLLIAA
+63 RLLIAA
-78 IGPGLEAFMTEIGR
+78 FAPGLDAFWTEISR
-92 TASIRAA
+92 TASVRATA
-99 MNTLDV
+99 NTFDV
-105 SIWSSVISLILGGAL
+105 ALWSSFLSLGLGGLL

-126 TDMRGKRAVSVAFLL
+126 TDMRGKRLLSVAFLL
-141 PLMITPQVTALAWL
+141 PLMIAPQVTALAWL

-172 PPGSANPIYGREG
+172 PPGSANPMYGREG

-222 GSWRAFSFVGLP
+222 SSWRAFSFVGLP
-234 MLAPFIAAAFA
+234 MLAPFLAAAFA
-245 LCFVSSVGNFGI
+245 LCFVSSIGNFGI

-262 IPENYLTLPTLIY
+262 MPENYLTLPTLIY

-283 GMIPRVATLAVLVSL
+283 GMIPRVATLAVLVSF
-298 IAGLGTLIS
+298 IAGIGTMIT
-307 AIVLARYAT
+307 AFVLARYAT
-316 RIEAD
+316 RIEAE
-321 KPLTPFKLKSARL
+321 KPLTPFALGAFRL
-334 PVEMGVWTL
+334 PTEIGVWTL
-343 NAFLLVAPLTALIA
+343 NALLLVAPLTALIA
-357 ASLLPSYGMPLNA
+357 ASLLPSYGMALNA
-370 ETFTLNNYIEVLF
+370 ETFTLNNYVEVLF

-390 AFTNSFFLAG
+390 AFMNSFMLAG
-400 GAALILMA
+400 SAALILMA
-408 LSLPSGYAL
+408 ISLPSGYAL
-417 SRLTGRRR
+417 SRLSGRRR
-425 IVVEAL
+425 VLFEAL

-443 AIAMILLFIRPLPL
+443 AIAMILLFIRPLPV

-465 WAIILI
+465 YGIILI
-471 AYLSSFYVLSLRPVT
+471 AYLSSFYILALRPVT

-498 AAAMCGASFWH
+498 AAAMCGAGFWQ
-509 RFTRVLVPG
+509 RFNLVLVPG
-518 VLPASAAGALLVF
+518 VLPAAAAGAVLVF
-531 LTAFNELTISALL
+531 LTAFNELTVSALL

-563 YTTLASAIAVVTVAV
+563 YTTLASAVAVVTVLV
-578 VLVLVLILDGLAGRL
+578 VLALVIALDSLHPRL

>member
-7 GAPAVRPRKI
+7 GAPTLPRT
-17 SKPRARPINRHHVEP
+17 RHHVEP
-32 RDPAKSLTQRLPF
+32 KDPAKSLSQRVPF
-45 ALSRMDGSTP
+45 ALSRMDASTP
-55 YWVLGIAI
+55 YWVLVVTVVLLAI
-63 VILSVFPLGRLLIAA
+63 FPLVRLLVAA
-78 IGPGLEAFMTEIGR
+78 FAPGLDAFWTEISR
-92 TASIRAA
+92 TASVRATI
-99 MNTLDV
+99 NTFDV
-105 SIWSSVISLILGGAL
+105 ALWSSFLSLSLGGLL

-126 TDMRGKRAVSVAFLL
+126 TDMRGKRLLSVAFLL
-141 PLMITPQVTALAWL
+141 PLMIAPQVTALAWL

-172 PPGSANPIYGREG
+172 PPGSANPMYGREG

-222 GSWRAFSFVGLP
+222 SSWRAFSFVGLP
-234 MLAPFIAAAFA
+234 MLAPFLAAAFA
-245 LCFVSSVGNFGI
+245 LCFVSSTGNFGI

-262 IPENYLTLPTLIY
+262 MPENFLTLPTLIY

-283 GMIPRVATLAVLVSL
+283 GMIPRVATLAVLVSF
-298 IAGLGTLIS
+298 IAGIGTIIT
-307 AIVLARYAT
+307 AFVLARYAT

-321 KPLTPFKLKSARL
+321 KPLTPFTLGRFRL
-334 PVEMGVWTL
+334 PAEVGVWTL
-343 NAFLLVAPLTALIA
+343 NALLLVAPLTALIA
-357 ASLLPSYGMPLNA
+357 ASLLPSYGMALTA
-370 ETFTLNNYIEVLF
+370 ETFTLNNYVEVLF

-390 AFTNSFFLAG
+390 AFMNSFMLAS

-408 LSLPSGYAL
+408 ISLPSGYAL
-417 SRLTGRRR
+417 SRLSGRRR
-425 IVVEAL
+425 VLFEAL

-465 WAIILI
+465 YAIILI
-471 AYLSSFYVLSLRPVT
+471 AYLSSFYILALRPVT

-498 AAAMCGASFWH
+498 AAAMCGAGFWQ
-509 RFTRVLVPG
+509 RFNLVLVPG
-518 VLPASAAGALLVF
+518 VLPAAAAGAVLVF

-563 YTTLASAIAVVTVAV
+563 YTTLASAVAVVTVIV
-578 VLVLVLILDGLAGRL
+578 VLVLVIALDSLHQRL

>member
-7 GAPAVRPRKI
+7 GAPVLPRT
-17 SKPRARPINRHHVEP
+17 RHHVEP
-32 RDPAKSLTQRLPF
+32 KDPAKSLSRRVPF
-45 ALSRMDGSTP
+45 AISRMDAFTP
-55 YWVLGIAI
+55 YLVLGVAVLLLALVPIA
-63 VILSVFPLGRLLIAA
+63 RLLIAA
-78 IGPGLEAFMTEIGR
+78 FAPGLEAFWTEISR
-92 TASIRAA
+92 TASVRATA
-99 MNTLDV
+99 NTFDV
-105 SIWSSVISLILGGAL
+105 ALWSSFLSLGLGGLL

-126 TDMRGKRAVSVAFLL
+126 TDMRGKRFLSVAFLL
-141 PLMITPQVTALAWL
+141 PLMIAPQVTALAWL

-172 PPGSANPIYGREG
+172 PPGSANPMYGREG

-222 GSWRAFSFVGLP
+222 SSWRAFSFVGLP
-234 MLAPFIAAAFA
+234 MLAPFLAAAFA
-245 LCFVSSVGNFGI
+245 LCFVSSIGNFGI

-262 IPENYLTLPTLIY
+262 MPENYLTLPTLIY

-283 GMIPRVATLAVLVSL
+283 GMIPRVATLAVLVSF
-298 IAGLGTLIS
+298 IAGIGTMIT
-307 AIVLARYAT
+307 AFVLARYAT
-316 RIEAD
+316 RIEAE
-321 KPLTPFKLKSARL
+321 KPLTPFALGPFRL
-334 PVEMGVWTL
+334 PTEIGVWTL
-343 NAFLLVAPLTALIA
+343 NALLLVAPLTALVA
-357 ASLLPSYGMPLNA
+357 ASLLPSYGMALNA
-370 ETFTLNNYIEVLF
+370 ETFTLNNYVEVLF

-390 AFTNSFFLAG
+390 AFMNSFMLAG
-400 GAALILMA
+400 SAALILMA
-408 LSLPSGYAL
+408 ISLPSGYAL
-417 SRLTGRRR
+417 SRLSGRRR
-425 IVVEAL
+425 VLFEAL

-443 AIAMILLFIRPLPL
+443 AIAMILLFIRPLPV

-465 WAIILI
+465 YGIILI
-471 AYLSSFYVLSLRPVT
+471 AYLSSFYILALRPVT

-498 AAAMCGASFWH
+498 AAAMCGAGFWQ
-509 RFTRVLVPG
+509 RFNLVLVPG
-518 VLPASAAGALLVF
+518 VLPAAAAGAVLVF
-531 LTAFNELTISALL
+531 LTAFNELTVSALL

-563 YTTLASAIAVVTVAV
+563 YTTLASAVAVVTVLV
-578 VLVLVLILDGLAGRL
+578 VLALVIALDSLHHKL

>member
-7 GAPAVRPRKI
+7 GAPVHTT
-17 SKPRARPINRHHVEP
+17 RHHVEP
-32 RDPAKSLTQRLPF
+32 KDPAKSLSQRVPF
-45 ALSRMDGSTP
+45 ALSRMDASTP
-55 YWVLGIAI
+55 YWVLVIA
-63 VILSVFPLGRLLIAA
+63 VVLLAVFPFGRLLIAA
-78 IGPGLEAFMTEIGR
+78 FGPGIEPFIAELSR
-92 TASIRAA
+92 SASIRATV
-99 MNTLDV
+99 NTFDV
-105 SIWSSVISLILGGAL
+105 ALWSSFISLGLGGAL

-141 PLMITPQVTALAWL
+141 PLMIAPQVTALAWL

-172 PPGSANPIYGREG
+172 PSGSANPIYGRGG

-222 GSWRAFSFVGLP
+222 SSWRAFSFVGLP
-234 MLAPFIAAAFA
+234 MLAPFLAAAFA

-262 IPENYLTLPTLIY
+262 MPENYLTLPTLIY

-283 GMIPRVATLAVLVSL
+283 GMIPRVATLAVLVSF
-298 IAGLGTLIS
+298 IAGIGTIIS
-307 AIVLARYAT
+307 AFVLARYAT

-321 KPLTPFKLKSARL
+321 KPLAPFRLGRARL
-334 PVEMGVWTL
+334 PAELGVWGL
-343 NAFLLVAPLTALIA
+343 NVLLLVAPLTALIA

-370 ETFTLNNYIEVLF
+370 ETFTLGNYAEVLF

-390 AFTNSFFLAG
+390 AFMNSFMLAG
-400 GAALILMA
+400 SAALLLMM

-417 SRLTGRRR
+417 SRLSGRRR
-425 IVVEAL
+425 VVLEAL

-457 IGVSLYGT
+457 VNVSLYGT
-465 WAIILI
+465 YGIILI
-471 AYLSSFYVLSLRPVT
+471 AYLSSFYVLALRPVT

-498 AAAMCGASFWH
+498 AAAMCGAGFWH

-518 VLPASAAGALLVF
+518 VLPAAAAGGVLVF
-531 LTAFNELTISALL
+531 LTAFNELTVSALL

-563 YTTLASAIAVVTVAV
+563 YTTLASAVAVVTVLV
-578 VLVLVLILDGLAGRL
+578 VLTLVALLDSLAHRL
-593 PKGTLPWR
+593 PRGTLPWR